1 MSGPPPD
8 QFGLFGEES
17 GAPSKPPAGRQAS
30 RKAREA
36 EPAGPLPDA
45 LQLPRPLPP
54 GVHLGT
60 SSWSFPGWAGLV
72 YPEAATESTLARK
85 GLKQYARHPVLGGV
99 GIDRGFYAPLSETQ
113 YRDYAQQVPPHF
125 RFLIK
130 APSTVCDAMIRGER
144 GVALQPNADFLN
156 ARLAVEQFVKPCLDG
171 LEAKAG
177 ALVFQLSPVHRALLA
192 DPAGFAARIG
202 EFFGAIRAA
211 EPRPA
216 TLALEL
222 RDPELLTPRLVR
234 TLGEHGV
241 RLCIGIHARMPELAR
256 QARALELLPPG
267 PLVVRW
273 SLHAGMKYEGAR
285 DRYAPFNRLVDPDLD
300 TRHGLADLAAAHVRM
315 GQPVQVIIN
324 NKAEGSAP
332 LSVLEL
338 ARAIIDRLADTPLP
352 PATPE
357 SP

>member
-1 MSGPPPD
+1 MPTPPD
-8 QFGLFGEES
+8 QFGLFGDDSAGTERS
-17 GAPSKPPAGRQAS
+17 AARPPG
-30 RKAREA
+30 RKAREV
-36 EPAGPLPDA
+36 EPSGPLPDA

-54 GVHLGT
+54 GVSLGT
-60 SSWSFPGWAGLV
+60 SSWSFPGWAGIV
-72 YPEAATESTLARK
+72 YPEAATESTLSRK
-85 GLKQYARHPVLGGV
+85 GLKQYARHPVLGAV

-113 YRDYAQQVPPHF
+113 YRDYAQQVPAHF

-130 APSTVCDAMIRGER
+130 APSTVCDATIRGSS
-144 GVALQPNADFLN
+144 GVALQPNPDFLN
-156 ARLAVEQFVKPCLDG
+156 AQLALEQFVKPCLDG

-192 DPAGFAARIG
+192 DPAGFAARIS
-202 EFFGAIRAA
+202 EFFGALRAA
-211 EPRPA
+211 EARAA

-234 TLGEHGV
+234 ALGEHGV

-273 SLHAGMKYEGAR
+273 SLHAGMKYEGAK

-332 LSVLEL
+332 LSVLAL
-338 ARAIIDRLADTPLP
+338 AEAILDRLGDVPTRG
-352 PATPE
+352 PAGARFD
-357 SP
+357 